1 MRRLFESW
9 TRQRIVLTPVLLFFR
24 IKVIELTYF
33 DFDYIG
39 SALIR
44 EPSLFLPNAALIRD
58 GADSSKYGTRKQSHH
73 KGVVGCL
80 WHTEF
85 FTLASS

>member
-9 TRQRIVLTPVLLFFR
+9 TRQRIVLIPVLLFFR
-24 IKVIELTYF
+24 IKLTEF

-58 GADSSKYGTRKQSHH
+58 GADFSKYGTRKQSHH

-80 WHTEF
+80 WNTEF